1 MTECMSPVSPVFH
14 TKVTVIIT
22 LSTSYYTMKLREI
35 LSQMYLEVPFPL
47 TNGGQQ
53 LRHASGC

>member
-1 MTECMSPVSPVFH
+1 MTECMSPVSQVFH

-22 LSTSYYTMKLREI
+22 LSTSCYTMKLREI